1 MSINPAFVGRPILAV
16 SRPEG
21 RLQAEKS
28 TPRRSRKA
36 EKGGA
41 LLIVLWLSA
50 ALASI
55 AFTVAHSV
63 RSETER
69 VSTDTESLR
78 AHYLATGAIERTILW
93 SIWGDDVKN
102 PDGSPRY
109 YHAPMPWFVY
119 EFPGGEAR
127 VEFAPETS
135 KLDINTASPEQL
147 ERLLLAAGADPD
159 RARTI
164 VLGVVD
170 WRTGAPDGALT
181 DFDQYYLSLVPSFRS
196 RHASFQEIEELLLI
210 RGMTPELFYGGY
222 RSGANGSMVPYG
234 GLKDMLSVYGSTNQF
249 DVNTVSPTLLAS
261 VGFAPDEVAAIVARR
276 AAAPIKAQTE
286 IPGFVPGDP
295 RYANLIVGGGTIWT
309 IRATARPR
317 LPNGQLSNVK
327 RSAGAMVKYLTT
339 DYVPPYDVMRWYDD
353 DPSIAPAV
361 PLPAA
366 GNGVQ
371 VLGQ

>member
-1 MSINPAFVGRPILAV
+1 MRINGSER
-16 SRPEG
+16 
-21 RLQAEKS
+21 
-28 TPRRSRKA
+28 
-36 EKGGA
+36 GGA

-50 ALASI
+50 ALAAI
-55 AFTVAHSV
+55 AFTVARGV

-69 VSTDTESLR
+69 VSTDTDSLR
-78 AHYLATGAIERTILW
+78 ARYLATGAIERTILW

-127 VEFAPETS
+127 VEFSPETS
-135 KLDINTASPEQL
+135 KLNINTATPEEL

-164 VLGVVD
+164 VLGVAD
-170 WRTGAPDGALT
+170 WRSGAPDGQLT

-222 RSGANGSMVPYG
+222 RSGADGRMVPYG

-261 VGFAPDEVAAIVARR
+261 VGFTPDEVAAIVARR
-276 AAAPIKAQTE
+276 AASPIKTQAE

-295 RYANLIVGGGTIWT
+295 RYGNLIIGGGTIWS
-309 IRATARPR
+309 IHATARPR
-317 LPNGQLSNVK
+317 LPNGQLSDVK
-327 RSAGAMVKYLTT
+327 RSAGAMVKYLTAEY
-339 DYVPPYDVMRWYDD
+339 DPPYDVMRWYDN
-353 DPSIAPAV
+353 DPSVEPAM
-361 PLPAA
+361 PQAAA